1 MVNIGACYGHAAG
14 GVILVDLRLI
24 AVRVIGPVKIKILR
38 DELVV
43 TFVLFDNVRLPGEE
57 LCDEGALK
65 TLKFCGKTLVDRAA
79 YIRKIRPVVHAVAP
93 VIQTEFTVEIQN
105 VRVFFLQGSD
115 EHLLNPRT
123 GRSVALGLVVQ
134 LEADDVR
141 NVL

>member
-1 MVNIGACYGHAAG
+1 MT
-14 GVILVDLRLI
+14 
-24 AVRVIGPVKIKILR
+24 GPVKIKILR

-43 TFVLFDNVRLPGEE
+43 ALVLTNDVRLPGEK
-57 LCDEGALK
+57 LRDEGALEA
-65 TLKFCGKTLVDRAA
+65 LEFRGETLVDRAA
-79 YIRKIRPVVHAVAP
+79 HVREISPVIHAVAP

-123 GRSVALGLVVQ
+123 CRPVALGLVVQ